1 MKRSVISFFFIFSV
15 SLSVFAQLKVRD
27 VFASAPDSIFPLL
40 TKNNRLDCID
50 FKENSME
57 ARVKNRLDGI
67 SELKI
72 LTSEY
77 LFFQLTER
85 SSAEMYVLSD
95 SLFCLIQTF
104 YGPTADSDIR
114 FYKAD
119 WKPVNLQFPVPT
131 VPEFFSQVPD
141 SLQQAVRFAQ
151 RSLQELFLLRI
162 SVSEAKPEFTLELQ
176 LGELSKEEKETA
188 QQFLRPLVVHWNGK
202 EFVR

>member
-1 MKRSVISFFFIFSV
+1 MPVFFFF
-15 SLSVFAQLKVRD
+15 
-27 VFASAPDSIFPLL
+27 
-40 TKNNRLDCID
+40 
-50 FKENSME
+50 
-57 ARVKNRLDGI
+57 
-67 SELKI
+67 
-72 LTSEY
+72 
-77 LFFQLTER
+77 
-85 SSAEMYVLSD
+85 
-95 SLFCLIQTF
+95 QTF
-104 YGPTADSDIR
+104 YGPAADSDIS